1 MNDQY
6 PRPVSMAVAKGLFD
20 EEKISRKQYDYLTE
34 HRIQLLPFEVAL
46 VNNGMCMWY
55 VVAVRYTDYYYGCG
69 RDYITA
75 VHVLRIG
82 ELEGSMT
89 CVAELADCTE
99 HSRGLVKQT
108 WAELADCEDCGN
120 GPGLPERNLDILS
133 SCQKGIERVRHEI
146 RKVQYKVNRLEYHT
160 CFEPVL
166 QPITRISTINPTAPL
181 PNASLVQ
188 RSEWQTPVKV
198 RRVASHVPAAFPCMN
213 RSCGRFSVLSEVND
227 SEEQ

>member
-55 VVAVRYTDYYYGCG
+55 VVAVRYTDGYCG
-69 RDYITA
+69 WRDYITA

-108 WAELADCEDCGN
+108 WAELEDCEDCGH
-120 GPGLPERNLDILS
+120 GPGLPKRSLDRLK
-133 SCQKGIERVRHEI
+133 SCEKEIEWARHKI
-146 RKVQYKVNRLEYHT
+146 RKLEYKVTRLE
-160 CFEPVL
+160 FEPAF

-188 RSEWQTPVKV
+188 PEWQTPVKV
-198 RRVASHVPAAFPCMN
+198 RRLPSHVPAAFPCMN